1 MSEVSIHPPATETTE
16 REGRESRQL
25 SNAEHTARSRWES
38 GLTFG
43 EMKRYLRL
51 RDERPELA
59 FVQLTPLVRLP
70 DHPSDGRAGQ
80 SGTLHTSD

>member
-1 MSEVSIHPPATETTE
+1 MSEASVHPPATETTE
-16 REGRESRQL
+16 REGREARHQN
-25 SNAEHTARSRWES
+25 NAEQTVRARWES

-59 FVQLTPLVRLP
+59 FAQLTPLVR
-70 DHPSDGRAGQ
+70 PSGR
-80 SGTLHTSD
+80 